1 MGTSG
6 LLVKECGGPLGPQTQ
21 SLAVLLQLLHLG
33 PSVVIATSQGTW
45 VPRECPARLTTTGLW
60 GGGWGGSTS
69 FWPWIPEPRDIG
81 IQTLPLIV
89 WPAGVGRLAA

>member
-60 GGGWGGSTS
+60 GGGGGAPPASGLGS
-69 FWPWIPEPRDIG
+69 QSPG
-81 IQTLPLIV
+81 TLAFRPCH
-89 WPAGVGRLAA
+89 

>member
-45 VPRECPARLTTTGLW
+45 VPRECPARLATTGL
-60 GGGWGGSTS
+60 WGGSTS

-89 WPAGVGRLAA
+89 WPAGVGHLAA

>member
-45 VPRECPARLTTTGLW
+45 VPRECPLG
-60 GGGWGGSTS
+60 
-69 FWPWIPEPRDIG
+69 
-81 IQTLPLIV
+81 
-89 WPAGVGRLAA
+89 

>member
-1 MGTSG
+1 MAKH
-6 LLVKECGGPLGPQTQ
+6 LLENPSAYA
-21 SLAVLLQLLHLG
+21 SLALALRMPCKADYYWAV
-33 PSVVIATSQGTW
+33 
-45 VPRECPARLTTTGLW
+45 

>member
-60 GGGWGGSTS
+60 GGG
-69 FWPWIPEPRDIG
+69 
-81 IQTLPLIV
+81 
-89 WPAGVGRLAA
+89 